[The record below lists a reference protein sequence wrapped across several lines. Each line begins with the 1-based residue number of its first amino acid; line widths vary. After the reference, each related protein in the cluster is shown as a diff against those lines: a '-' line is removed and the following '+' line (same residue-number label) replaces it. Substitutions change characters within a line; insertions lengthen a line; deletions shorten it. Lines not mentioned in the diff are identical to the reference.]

1 MRKGGKETS
10 LCLKKKE
17 RINRIMGTKSKK
29 KKRKGQA
36 VATTSEAHCVGWE
49 VKEEEEEVDEYPKSI
64 GELKPELIVCTARE
78 RERYVLLKLLE
89 QKKPSAMV
97 LYTMSLQTLRQIE
110 IYRST
115 NPNKQLHVY
124 WLQYTESTE
133 ESRYLESI
141 NRETLS
147 FEMLIREQGTL
158 MISREFNVD
167 REEAPRLKTSTR
179 DGGGIQR
186 RDVDPRDQLD
196 PDTDV
201 ERPKIIV
208 DMREFNSEL
217 PTVLYTKGYDVVATT
232 IEIGDYILSPN
243 IAIERKA
250 LDDLTQSLQSGRVFK
265 QIEQMLE
272 HYDCTILLIESNR
285 KFETKIVNG
294 GPFQGEL
301 SRHCREIRSLFCSL
315 IRSNPKMRC
324 VWTTS
329 PTNSAEFF
337 SELKLGAP
345 EPDVDRAISLKA
357 DQVEASS
364 QESEDPEAGIKSK
377 KGKKWKPNPTVVR
390 TLTQNFG
397 MKATDAYNLL
407 ANAPIKTLADL
418 FSSGITSSLLSEY
431 IPSASADFIKEVSTF
446 NFGRK

>member
-1 MRKGGKETS
+1 MSSAFFARCARLPTTE
-10 LCLKKKE
+10 
-17 RINRIMGTKSKK
+17 NW
-29 KKRKGQA
+29 KREA
-36 VATTSEAHCVGWE
+36 ADTVTTAGEWE
-49 VKEEEEEVDEYPKSI
+49 VKDEVEEVEEFPKTI
-64 GELKPELIVCTARE
+64 GELKTELIVCTARE
-78 RERYVLLKLLE
+78 RERYTLLKLLE
-89 QKKPSAMV
+89 QKKPNAIV

-115 NPNKQLHVY
+115 NPKKQLHVY
-124 WLQYTESTE
+124 WIQYTESTE

-167 REEAPRLKTSTR
+167 REEPPRLKTSTR
-179 DGGGIQR
+179 DGGGLAR
-186 RDVDPRDQLD
+186 RDIDPRDQIE
-196 PDTDV
+196 PDAD
-201 ERPKIIV
+201 EDRPKIIV

-232 IEIGDYILSPN
+232 IEIGDYILSPD

-272 HYDCTILLIESNR
+272 HYDCTVLLIESNR
-285 KFETKIVNG
+285 KFETRIVNG

-301 SRHCREIRSLFCSL
+301 SRHCREVRSLFCSL
-315 IRSNPKMRC
+315 IRTNPKMRC
-324 VWTTS
+324 VWTIS

-337 SELKLGAP
+337 SELKLNAP
-345 EPDVDRAISLKA
+345 EPDVERAISLKA
-357 DQVEASS
+357 DQMEGSS
-364 QESEDPEAGIKSK
+364 QEIEETDASTSTKTK
-377 KGKKWKPNPTVVR
+377 NRKKWKPNPSVVR
-390 TLTQNFG
+390 TLTQSFG
-397 MKATDAYNLL
+397 MKVPDAHKLL

-418 FSSGITSSLLSEY
+418 FSSEITSSILSEY
-431 IPSASADFIKEVSTF
+431 IPSSSADFIKEVSTF
-446 NFGRK
+446 NFGRQ

>member
-1 MRKGGKETS
+1 MGMRKIIES
-10 LCLKKKE
+10 
-17 RINRIMGTKSKK
+17 
-29 KKRKGQA
+29 
-36 VATTSEAHCVGWE
+36 ATTAIEGSSSKDEWE
-49 VKEEEEEVDEYPKSI
+49 VKKEVEEVEEDEVKMM
-64 GELKPELIVCTARE
+64 GEMDTELMVCTARQY
-78 RERYVLLKLLE
+78 ERYLLLKLLE
-89 QKKPSAMV
+89 QKKPSVIV

-115 NPNKQLHVY
+115 HPRRHLQVY

-141 NRETLS
+141 NRETLA

-158 MISREFNVD
+158 MIAREFNVD

-179 DGGGIQR
+179 DGGGLVR
-186 RDVDPRDQLD
+186 RNIDPRDMEE
-196 PDTDV
+196 PGETD
-201 ERPKIIV
+201 RPKIIV

-232 IEIGDYILSPN
+232 IEIGDYILSPD

-250 LDDLTQSLQSGRVFK
+250 LDDLTQSLQTGRVFK

-272 HYDCTILLIESNR
+272 HYDCTVLLIESNR

-301 SRHCREIRSLFCSL
+301 SRHCRDIRALFCSL
-315 IRSNPKMRC
+315 IRTNQKMRC
-324 VWTTS
+324 AWTMS
-329 PTNSAEFF
+329 PSNSAEFF
-337 SELKLGAP
+337 SELKLNAP

-357 DQVEASS
+357 DQVESSS
-364 QESEDPEAGIKSK
+364 QEATESSTSQPK

-397 MKATDAYNLL
+397 LKVSEAHNLL
-407 ANAPIKTLADL
+407 ENSKIKTLADL
-418 FSSGITSSLLSEY
+418 FKPAVTASFLSQY
-431 IPSASADFIKEVSTF
+431 MPASTAEFIKEVSEF
-446 NFGRK
+446 NFKK

>member
-1 MRKGGKETS
+1 MNA
-10 LCLKKKE
+10 L
-17 RINRIMGTKSKK
+17 MPKSPEQEG
-29 KKRKGQA
+29 RSWTPPP
-36 VATTSEAHCVGWE
+36 VTTTTEAHGWE
-49 VKEEEEEVDEYPKSI
+49 VKEEKEEVDEYPKSI

-89 QKKPSAMV
+89 QKKPSAIV

-196 PDTDV
+196 PDADL

-364 QESEDPEAGIKSK
+364 QESEDPEAGTKSK

-397 MKATDAYNLL
+397 MKASDAYNLL

>member
-1 MRKGGKETS
+1 
-10 LCLKKKE
+10 
-17 RINRIMGTKSKK
+17 
-29 KKRKGQA
+29 
-36 VATTSEAHCVGWE
+36 
-49 VKEEEEEVDEYPKSI
+49 
-64 GELKPELIVCTARE
+64 
-78 RERYVLLKLLE
+78 
-89 QKKPSAMV
+89 
-97 LYTMSLQTLRQIE
+97 
-110 IYRST
+110 
-115 NPNKQLHVY
+115 
-124 WLQYTESTE
+124 
-133 ESRYLESI
+133 
-141 NRETLS
+141 
-147 FEMLIREQGTL
+147 

-179 DGGGIQR
+179 DGGGLVR
-186 RDVDPRDQLD
+186 REVDPRDQIESD
-196 PDTDV
+196 ADS

-250 LDDLTQSLQSGRVFK
+250 LDDLAQSLQSGRVFK

-272 HYDCTILLIESNR
+272 HYDCTVLLIESNR

-315 IRSNPKMRC
+315 IRTNPKMRC

-337 SELKLGAP
+337 SELKLSAP

-357 DQVEASS
+357 DQMEASS
-364 QESEDPEAGIKSK
+364 QETDDIETTAGTKSK

-390 TLTQNFG
+390 TLTQSFG
-397 MKATDAYNLL
+397 MKVSEAHNLL

-431 IPSASADFIKEVSTF
+431 IPTASADFIKEVSTF